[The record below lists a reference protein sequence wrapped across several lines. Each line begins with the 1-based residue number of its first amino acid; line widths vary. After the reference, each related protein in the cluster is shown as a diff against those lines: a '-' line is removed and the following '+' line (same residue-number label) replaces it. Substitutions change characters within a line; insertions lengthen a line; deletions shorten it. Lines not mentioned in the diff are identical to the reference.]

1 MWEKIENRVGVSN
14 KNKQGDTM
22 TITNYINARDVHV
35 KFTTGEIVKCAYKE
49 FKNGSVVSRFYP
61 SVQGVGIYG
70 LKEGKYIKYKFI

>member
-1 MWEKIENRVGVSN
+1 MRKFENRVGLSN